1 MNIGAADPT
10 VRAEF
15 AERLSIVARR
25 IGGQTHG
32 FTDGCQSATASTSG
46 QGVLERQL
54 RVDIDEPTRHDK
66 VFGNPIGVGAFKGL
80 DLVLGNPVEL
90 LAGNVVV
97 DFRRTLAVRA
107 VGAAQIRRVRNP
119 RGTLFPRSAAE
130 ATSFG
135 TGAIEL
141 AGAALRTVSEAAA
154 LTVTLTMG
162 PVTKRLTV
170 AITKARARIPVTTR
184 TITKRLTITITLT
197 TRPVTKRL
205 TVAITKARARI
216 PITTRTIT
224 KRLTVAIT
232 KARARIPITTRT
244 ITKRLTVAI
253 TKARARIPITT
264 RTITKRL
271 TVAIT
276 KARARIPITTRTIT
290 KRLTVA
296 ITKARARIPIT
307 TRTITKRLTVAI
319 TKARARIPITTRT
332 ITKRLTVAITKAR
345 ARIPI
350 TTRTITKTT
359 ALTIA
364 SRLTIT
370 ITTGSAGSAI
380 TVLPGTESSRL
391 APGIV
396 VGAERAA
403 IATATTEVAAVAAVV
418 LSHDGFLL
426 L

>member
-1 MNIGAADPT
+1 M
-10 VRAEF
+10 
-15 AERLSIVARR
+15 
-25 IGGQTHG
+25 
-32 FTDGCQSATASTSG
+32 
-46 QGVLERQL
+46 
-54 RVDIDEPTRHDK
+54 
-66 VFGNPIGVGAFKGL
+66 FGNPIGVGAFKGL

-244 ITKRLTVAI
+244 ITK
-253 TKARARIPITT
+253 
-264 RTITKRL
+264 
-271 TVAIT
+271 
-276 KARARIPITTRTIT
+276 
-290 KRLTVA
+290 
-296 ITKARARIPIT
+296 
-307 TRTITKRLTVAI
+307 
-319 TKARARIPITTRT
+319 
-332 ITKRLTVAITKAR
+332 
-345 ARIPI
+345 
-350 TTRTITKTT
+350 TT